1 MGLFDLFKNK
11 AKVEVPEEVEETQE
25 QEGIEVYSGI
35 RVEVTT
41 IEDQLL
47 FTAKLMDLKGDTGE
61 LSIMRERKMT
71 AAIIPMAAGPLEEG
85 SDDCLGVW
93 PAGAWW
99 IW

>member
-41 IEDQLL
+41 FEDQLL

-61 LSIMRERKMT
+61 LYQYFETGTLQSGGQDTRIQR
-71 AAIIPMAAGPLEEG
+71 L
-85 SDDCLGVW
+85 
-93 PAGAWW
+93 
-99 IW
+99 